1 MLDRQPCPGGP
12 VLTRPTQLVLD
23 GNTIK
28 VRLQADRQAYRAPVH
43 VDWLR
48 FTLPRRAA
56 PVPSVDL
63 LFPEPIDL
71 AAFPAPRDVNGNLLV
86 SAANI
91 KGPDHNQLR
100 AYQLHN
106 LISSMPDTDVSGG
119 GPLTFKP
126 DERACAIEAFGIAQ
140 DVAGMLGDGFG
151 VAVEV
156 RKGHDFY
163 KFRWSITRQ
172 EVECGWVGFLSS
184 SSSPRQQAQNRTI
197 HVNLYGLACTF
208 GAFGWRQ
215 KMADFIDQCNG
226 DITRADLALDFFD
239 GLPGGFDTVRSDYEA
254 GLCNVNGKEPKCNML
269 GDWVHGQARSF
280 YFGSKEAGKQTNV
293 YEKGDQLF
301 GVEAGNPWDRIELR
315 YGNKLRVLPTDLLR
329 RPSDFFAGAS
339 DWHASMVVKA
349 QHLAQAEAVKCK
361 KRLEEQTVE
370 AEASRSFRWFMNVA
384 LPTAALM
391 VREAPDRVI
400 DLFRTEQLPGRMVK
414 FSEGE
419 RRSALSKIFQGVQ
432 GAGLPHA
439 FA

>member
-1 MLDRQPCPGGP
+1 M
-12 VLTRPTQLVLD
+12 TRPAQLVLD

-28 VRLQADRQAYRAPVH
+28 LRLQADRQHYRAPVH

-63 LFPEPIDL
+63 LFPVRQSRDGKPL
-71 AAFPAPRDVNGNLLV
+71 RPASNVC
-86 SAANI
+86 
-91 KGPDHNQLR
+91 GPDHNQLR
-100 AYQLHN
+100 ALQLHN
-106 LISSMPDTDVSGG
+106 LIAAMPDCEVAGG
-119 GPLTFKP
+119 ASLSFKP
-126 DERACAIEAFGIAQ
+126 DERACALEAFGVAQ
-140 DVAGMLGDGFG
+140 DVAAMLGDGFT

-172 EVECGWVGFLSS
+172 ETECGWVGFLSS
-184 SSSPRQQAQNRTI
+184 SSSPRQQAQSRTI

-208 GAFGWRQ
+208 GAFGWRE
-215 KMADFIDQCNG
+215 KVADYIDQHSG

-239 GLPGGFDTVRSDYEA
+239 GLPGGFDSVRQDYEN

-301 GVEAGNPWDRIELR
+301 GIDAANPWDRIELR
-315 YGNKLRVLPTDLLR
+315 YGNKLRVLSTDLLR

-339 DWHASMVVKA
+339 DWHALKVQQA
-349 QHLAQAEAVKCK
+349 QHTAQAEAVKCK
-361 KRLEEQTVE
+361 QRLEQQTVE
-370 AEASRSFRWFMNVA
+370 AEASRSFRWFLNVA

-391 VREAPDRVI
+391 VREAPDMVVE
-400 DLFRTEQLPGRMVK
+400 LFRTEQLPGRLSK
-414 FSEGE
+414 FSESE
-419 RRSALSKIFQGVQ
+419 RRSALSRVFNGTQ
-432 GAGLPHA
+432 GAGLAHA

>member
-1 MLDRQPCPGGP
+1 M
-12 VLTRPTQLVLD
+12 TRPAQLVLD

-28 VRLQADRQAYRAPVH
+28 VRLQADRQEYKAPVH

-63 LFPEPIDL
+63 LFPV
-71 AAFPAPRDVNGNLLV
+71 F
-86 SAANI
+86 
-91 KGPDHNQLR
+91 QR
-100 AYQLHN
+100 ADGSFHHFADSVDSMAQDQARARRIHA
-106 LISSMPDTDVSGG
+106 LISSVPDCDADGS
-119 GPLTFKP
+119 PSLAFKP
-126 DERACAIEAFGIAQ
+126 EEQGAALEAFGVAQ
-140 DVAGMLGDGFG
+140 DVAAMLGDGFS
-151 VAVEV
+151 VAIEV

-172 EVECGWVGFLSS
+172 ETECGWVGFLSS
-184 SSSPRQQAQNRTI
+184 SSSPRQQAQSRTI

-208 GAFGWRQ
+208 GAIGWRH
-215 KMADFIDQCNG
+215 KMADYIDQHSG

-239 GLPGGFDTVRSDYEA
+239 GLPGGFDSVRQDYEN

-301 GVEAGNPWDRIELR
+301 GIDAANPWDRIELR
-315 YGNKLRVLPTDLLR
+315 YGNKLRVLSTDLLR

-339 DWHASMVVKA
+339 DWHALKVQQA
-349 QHLAQAEAVKCK
+349 QHTAQAEAVKCK
-361 KRLEEQTVE
+361 QRLEQQTVE
-370 AEASRSFRWFMNVA
+370 AEASRSFRWFLNVA

-391 VREAPDRVI
+391 VREAPDMVVE
-400 DLFRTEQLPGRMVK
+400 LFRTEQLPGRLSK
-414 FSEGE
+414 FSESE
-419 RRSALSKIFQGVQ
+419 RRSALSRVFNGTQ
-432 GAGLPHA
+432 GAGLAHA

>member
-1 MLDRQPCPGGP
+1 M
-12 VLTRPTQLVLD
+12 TRPAQLVLD

-28 VRLQADRQAYRAPVH
+28 LRLQADRQQYRAPVH

-63 LFPEPIDL
+63 LFPLFQRTDGSFHHFADSVQSMAQDQSRARRIHALIASVPDCDSDGSPAL
-71 AAFPAPRDVNGNLLV
+71 AFKPEES
-86 SAANI
+86 SAA
-91 KGPDHNQLR
+91 L
-100 AYQLHN
+100 
-106 LISSMPDTDVSGG
+106 
-119 GPLTFKP
+119 
-126 DERACAIEAFGIAQ
+126 EAFGVAE
-140 DVAGMLGDGFG
+140 DVASMLGEGFS
-151 VAVEV
+151 VALEV

-172 EVECGWVGFLSS
+172 ETECGWVGFLSS
-184 SSSPRQQAQNRTI
+184 SSSPRQQAQSRTI

-208 GAFGWRQ
+208 GAFGWRE
-215 KMADFIDQCNG
+215 KVADYIDQHSG

-239 GLPGGFDTVRSDYEA
+239 GLPGGFDSVRQDYEN

-301 GVEAGNPWDRIELR
+301 GVEAANPWDRIELR
-315 YGNKLRVLPTDLLR
+315 YGNKLRVLSTDLLR

-339 DWHASMVVKA
+339 DWHALKVQQA
-349 QHLAQAEAVKCK
+349 QHTAQAEAVKCK
-361 KRLEEQTVE
+361 QRLEEQTVE
-370 AEASRSFRWFMNVA
+370 AEASRSFRWFLNVA

-391 VREAPDRVI
+391 VREAPDMVVE
-400 DLFRTEQLPGRMVK
+400 LFRTEQLPGRLSK
-414 FSEGE
+414 FSEAE
-419 RRSALSKIFQGVQ
+419 RRSALSRVFNGTL
-432 GAGLPHA
+432 GAGLAHA